1 MSLTLLQI
9 LIAVFECQALVFKA
23 VRNLTT
29 TEPDVTQR
37 TIYHLKI
44 CLKSRLSGNRA
55 ADITIQRQFELV
67 TYIRKL
73 ILSEIFSPNIY
84 SWRYFEMDEE
94 IVLKKSN
101 YIFLNLLYY
110 SNIN

>member
-9 LIAVFECQALVFKA
+9 LIAVVEWQALVFKA

-44 CLKSRLSGNRA
+44 CLKSGLSGNRA
-55 ADITIQRQFELV
+55 ADITIQRKFELV

-101 YIFLNLLYY
+101 YIF
-110 SNIN
+110 